1 MCTAGTAVASD
12 RMPGVDVARALAI
25 LGMVLVNF
33 RAAMGAH
40 HADVPG
46 LAWGFEQIE
55 GKAAALFLLLAG
67 VGISLR
73 SRRARLSGGAA
84 LGRERRALVERA
96 GVLLLVG
103 LLHVHIWRWDILHFY
118 GIYLALAAALLALPG
133 RRLALAGLTFAIGG
147 VVLQCGLD
155 WEQSVAL
162 WSWSGATSTLLF
174 NGNYPVFPWMT
185 FLVVGLAV
193 GRLDLRREHV
203 RRPLLVSAAL
213 VFGAAEAVDAMTRDH
228 AWLATVFDADWAD
241 WLRTWPRPARPGF
254 VVAGTAAA
262 VATVCLCVEAT
273 QTRKSAGWVVVLAT
287 TGQMAFTLYLAHTV
301 AVLVP
306 LQHGLFVGA
315 SIEVALAYGLTFFT
329 AAIAFS
335 VWWRRRWP
343 HGPLEGLI
351 RQITGRRDAEGP
363 WSGPTLGKIEP

>member
-1 MCTAGTAVASD
+1 MCTSASGVASD
-12 RMPGVDVARALAI
+12 RMPGIDIARALAV

-40 HADVPG
+40 HAELPG
-46 LAWGFEQIE
+46 MAWGFEQIE

-67 VGISLR
+67 VGIALR
-73 SRRARLSGGAA
+73 SRRARLEGGAA

-96 GVLLLVG
+96 FVLLVVG

-118 GIYLALAAALLALPG
+118 GIYLALAAGLLALPG
-133 RRLALAGLTFAIGG
+133 RRLALAGVVFAIGG
-147 VVLQCGLD
+147 LALQCCLD
-155 WEQSVAL
+155 WGRPTEL
-162 WSWSGATSTLLF
+162 WSWSGATSKLLF

-193 GRLDLRREHV
+193 GRLDLRRDEV
-203 RRPLLVSAAL
+203 RRPLLVGALL
-213 VFGAAEAVDAMTRDH
+213 VFGFAEGLDALTREH
-228 AWLATVFDADWAD
+228 AWLPAAFEGDWAD

-254 VVAGTAAA
+254 VVSGTAAA
-262 VATVCLCVEAT
+262 IATICLCVGAT
-273 QTRKSAGWVVVLAT
+273 QRRRSARWVVALAT
-287 TGQMAFTLYLAHTV
+287 TGQMAFTLYLAHTI

-306 LQHGLFVGA
+306 LQHGAFAGA
-315 SIEVALAYGLTFFT
+315 SIEVAFVYGLTFFA
-329 AAIAFS
+329 AAIALS

-351 RQITGRRDAEGP
+351 RQITGRRDTDGP
-363 WSGPTLGKIEP
+363 WSGQRLR